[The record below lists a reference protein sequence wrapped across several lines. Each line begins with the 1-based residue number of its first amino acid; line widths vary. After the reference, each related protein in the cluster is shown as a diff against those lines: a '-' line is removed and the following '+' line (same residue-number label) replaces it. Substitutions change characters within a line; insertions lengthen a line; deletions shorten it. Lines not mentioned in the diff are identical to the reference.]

1 MPSPKRD
8 QRKRAPSPS
17 RKRPRLR
24 LTSCARGEA
33 SWRTLVDRFESEQ
46 RSLHDALSRRD
57 AKILDLEAEIAA
69 EKRYSDRLRQERK
82 DSPPLSM
89 GTASVTTA
97 IEICHIHPQLSPSL
111 SVRQSEV
118 SIVIDSAV
126 IHTSAFIS
134 IALIIVIPSPQDL
147 RAKIESW
154 QHAAESIEKERQTFK
169 DKETVFAM
177 QINDLKAELR
187 DARHK
192 SKAVKVSTTWE
203 IQKLIEKQMLSQ
215 KKVYK
220 DTIRLCPG

>member
-1 MPSPKRD
+1 MPSPKRA

-24 LTSCARGEA
+24 LKSCARGEV

-89 GTASVTTA
+89 GTASVTAA
-97 IEICHIHPQLSPSL
+97 IEICHIHFKLSPSL
-111 SVRQSEV
+111 SIRRSEV

-126 IHTSAFIS
+126 IHTSAS
-134 IALIIVIPSPQDL
+134 LASPSSTSSHRRRTCGPRWNHGSTPPNRSRRSGNRSRTKRQPSP
-147 RAKIESW
+147 
-154 QHAAESIEKERQTFK
+154 
-169 DKETVFAM
+169 
-177 QINDLKAELR
+177 
-187 DARHK
+187 
-192 SKAVKVSTTWE
+192 
-203 IQKLIEKQMLSQ
+203 
-215 KKVYK
+215 
-220 DTIRLCPG
+220 

>member
-1 MPSPKRD
+1 MPSPKRA

-24 LTSCARGEA
+24 LTSCARGGEA

-46 RSLHDALSRRD
+46 QSLHDALSRRD

-97 IEICHIHPQLSPSL
+97 IEICHIHPKLSPSL
-111 SVRQSEV
+111 SIRQSEV

-126 IHTSAFIS
+126 IHTSAS
-134 IALIIVIPSPQDL
+134 LD
-147 RAKIESW
+147 
-154 QHAAESIEKERQTFK
+154 
-169 DKETVFAM
+169 
-177 QINDLKAELR
+177 
-187 DARHK
+187 
-192 SKAVKVSTTWE
+192 
-203 IQKLIEKQMLSQ
+203 
-215 KKVYK
+215 
-220 DTIRLCPG
+220 